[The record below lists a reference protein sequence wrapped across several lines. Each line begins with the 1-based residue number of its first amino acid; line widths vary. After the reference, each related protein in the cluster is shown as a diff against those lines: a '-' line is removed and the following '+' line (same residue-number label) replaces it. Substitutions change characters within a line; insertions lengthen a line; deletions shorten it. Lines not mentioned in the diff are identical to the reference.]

1 MPSCRVSVV
10 CVSALLAL
18 LALGHA
24 SPAPAQL
31 LGPVQRLPGSLPLP
45 ATPLPIGLPTTDL
58 RSVDD
63 LLQQTQT
70 LTRKLQI
77 RNLLRSAPRQV
88 DVDPQGAPILRG
100 EFLVT
105 GLAGAS
111 LDAVRALG
119 FEVEPDAA
127 ADTSLGLD
135 LAVLHDTRHRGTAA
149 AMRALQQAAPDA
161 AFAYQHLYL
170 PAGNGTAAA
179 TPPDPAAA
187 TAPGR
192 RVGLVDGGVDPTDP
206 ALARARIERRGC
218 ARPSPS
224 RHGTAVAARLVADSP
239 DILYAADLWC
249 GAAVGGTTSGLVD
262 ALAWMADAG
271 VPVINVSL
279 VGPDNPVLARAV
291 QAMIAHGHVLVAAVG
306 NDGPAAPPLF
316 PAAYPGVIGVSG
328 VDAHDRV
335 LPEAASGEQVA
346 FCASGVV
353 GHGRNLLR
361 GTSFAS
367 PIVAH
372 LASGLLDAPR
382 PGAAAQVMQSLVG
395 DARALGPRCGH
406 GLLSSEN

>member
-1 MPSCRVSVV
+1 MPLRRVSAV
-10 CVSALLAL
+10 CVSVSLAL
-18 LALGHA
+18 LALGGA
-24 SPAPAQL
+24 APARAQL
-31 LGPVQRLPGSLPLP
+31 LGPVQRLPTNLPLP
-45 ATPLPIGLPTTDL
+45 STSLPNALPAADL
-58 RSVDD
+58 RGVDD

-77 RNLLRSAPRQV
+77 RNLLRSAPRRV
-88 DVDPQGAPILRG
+88 DVDPHGAPILRD

-127 ADTSLGLD
+127 ADASLGLD
-135 LAVLHDTRHRGTAA
+135 LAVLHDPRHRGTAA
-149 AMRALQQAAPDA
+149 AMRALRQAAPDA

-170 PAGNGTAAA
+170 PAGGGTAGAREPGATAAA
-179 TPPDPAAA
+179 AS
-187 TAPGR
+187 GH
-192 RVGLVDGGVDPTDP
+192 RVGLIDGGVDPADP
-206 ALARARIERRGC
+206 ALARARIERHGC
-218 ARPSPS
+218 AKPSPS
-224 RHGTAVAARLVADSP
+224 RHGTAVAARLVAGSP

-262 ALAWMADAG
+262 ALAWMAGAG
-271 VPVINVSL
+271 VPVVNISL

-291 QAMIAHGHVLVAAVG
+291 QAMIARGHVLVAAVG

-335 LPEAASGEQVA
+335 LPEAASGAQVA

-353 GHGRNLLR
+353 GHGRDLLR
-361 GTSFAS
+361 GTSFAA
-367 PIVAH
+367 PIVAR

-382 PGAAAQVMQSLVG
+382 PGAAAQVLQSLAG
-395 DARALGPRCGH
+395 DAHALGPRCGH
-406 GLLSSEN
+406 GLLSSGS